1 MRGTAT
7 LDSMA
12 TFATHLFWAYGG
24 LSMLETLS
32 VRSFVAQ
39 GYQPILWSYGDL
51 PNLPAGATAR
61 DAREVL
67 PESAVFV
74 NKAGSYASFA
84 DLFRYELLQ
93 RFGGLWSD
101 TDVIA
106 VAGPAALPD
115 APFLVTER
123 WKDGQ
128 PAIAAAKSLARK
140 ALRIQRAP
148 RINNNVI
155 FVPRPQEGDLI
166 DLALAYARRFPKDQ
180 VVWSELGPELLTAIV
195 RIHANH
201 GFLLQPPAFAN
212 PIPHWECPARLL
224 EPNAA
229 MPEGTAF
236 LHSYN
241 ETWREAKIDKNAP
254 FPKGSLMAALA
265 ERYL

>member
-1 MRGTAT
+1 
-7 LDSMA
+7 MA
-12 TFATHLFWAYGG
+12 IFTTHLFWAYGS
-24 LSMLETLS
+24 LSRLETLS

-39 GYQPILWSYGDL
+39 GYAPTVWSYGDL
-51 PNLPAGATAR
+51 PNAPAGCTVR

-67 PESAVFV
+67 PESAVFK

-106 VAGPAALPD
+106 VAPASSLPD
-115 APFLVTER
+115 VPFLVTER
-123 WKDGQ
+123 WRDGS
-128 PAIAAAKSLARK
+128 PMKAAVKSLARK
-140 ALRIQRAP
+140 ALGIQRPP

-166 DLALAYARRFPKDQ
+166 DLALAYARRFPKDR

-195 RIHANH
+195 RIHATH
-201 GFLLQPPAFAN
+201 EFTLQPPAYAN

-224 EPNAA
+224 APNGT

-236 LHSYN
+236 LHCYN

-254 FPKGSLMAALA
+254 FPKGSLMADLA